1 MRTSLGKTLI
11 TTSATRNSAGV
22 AYSGV
27 GIVLN
32 TQAKSSLSNVKPH
45 TDRILIANFQGN
57 PATTVNVNYCPTNVA
72 DEEIIEGHYD
82 QLRSAIDSIPADNIM
97 IVVEDFNAS

>member
-11 TTSATRNSAGV
+11 TTSATRNSAGA

-82 QLRSAIDSIPADNIM
+82 QLRSAIDSIPAHNIM